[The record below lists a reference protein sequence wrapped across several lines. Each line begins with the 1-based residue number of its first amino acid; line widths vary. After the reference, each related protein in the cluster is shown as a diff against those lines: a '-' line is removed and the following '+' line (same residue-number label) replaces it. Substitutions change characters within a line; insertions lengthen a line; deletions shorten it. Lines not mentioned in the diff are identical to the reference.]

1 MYLLVAQFRL
11 WGGVFKKLPVCNK
24 VDDFLRY
31 CEYDCVV
38 ECSVDPIYA
47 TEVLAKVLAKNI
59 PVVTMDAETQLLSGT
74 WLSNLGLISEAEGD
88 QPGSLA
94 ALSRDVIAMGFKPVV
109 YGNIKGFLNH
119 KPSEN
124 DMKFWSKKQGIRL
137 DKVTS
142 FTDGTKIQI
151 EQALVANGMD
161 ATIVKSGMVGAE
173 CDDLDQGVGLIVDQH
188 RGSRSIS
195 DYVLSSK
202 LPAGVFI
209 AAKHDDNQKKFL
221 KYYKMGNGPY
231 YTFLRPFHLCHLEM
245 AKTVRQI
252 VNERKVLL
260 NNSSKPT
267 VQVYG
272 IAKKDLSIGDTI
284 QQATG
289 SFEVRGE
296 AMLIKTNVD
305 KIPIGLIADATI
317 VKPVSEGSVISFDDV
332 EIPGSL
338 ALTAW
343 KDTLKCVL

>member
-1 MYLLVAQFRL
+1 
-11 WGGVFKKLPVCNK
+11 
-24 VDDFLRY
+24 
-31 CEYDCVV
+31 
-38 ECSVDPIYA
+38 
-47 TEVLAKVLAKNI
+47 
-59 PVVTMDAETQLLSGT
+59 
-74 WLSNLGLISEAEGD
+74 
-88 QPGSLA
+88 
-94 ALSRDVIAMGFKPVV
+94 MGFKPVM

-151 EQALVANGMD
+151 EQALVANGMS

-173 CDDLDQGVGLIVDQH
+173 CDDLDRGVELIIDKK
-188 RGSRSIS
+188 RGNRSIS
-195 DYVLSSK
+195 DYVLSPK

-221 KYYKMGNGPY
+221 KYYKMGDGPY
-231 YTFLRPFHLCHLEM
+231 YTFLRPFHLCHLEI

-252 VNERKVLL
+252 VNERKILL

-272 IAKKDLSIGDTI
+272 IAKKNLSVGDTI
-284 QQATG
+284 KQAAG

-296 AMLIKTNVD
+296 AMLIKPNVD
-305 KIPIGLIADATI
+305 KIPIGLIANATI
-317 VKPVSEGSVISFDDV
+317 VRPVREGSVISFDDV
-332 EIPGSL
+332 EIPDSL

-343 KDTLKCVL
+343 RETIKCLT